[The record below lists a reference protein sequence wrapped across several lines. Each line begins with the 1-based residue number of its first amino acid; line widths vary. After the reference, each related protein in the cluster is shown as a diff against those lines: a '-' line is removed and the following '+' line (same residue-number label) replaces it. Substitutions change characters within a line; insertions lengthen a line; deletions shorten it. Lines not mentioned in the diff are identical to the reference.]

1 MIGEDGIIEVRK
13 KSDNSVVISA
23 TFKYSSYQVYFI
35 VKYGKI
41 YSVSIEYW
49 HKALGHT
56 STRFWNTAT
65 DIYADGSLLPKCPTS
80 YFCPTCAKYNS
91 WQSIPTTSENTKTL
105 VPLDIVHSDLMG
117 PFKVESLEK
126 RKYMLTFIE
135 NTTRYT
141 EVNFLYKKSDTRL
154 LIKAFCEKVKTST
167 ERYPRSFRTDQGNEY
182 VNK

>member
-1 MIGEDGIIEVRK
+1 MK
-13 KSDNSVVISA
+13 TSVP
-23 TFKYSSYQVYFI
+23 FD
-35 VKYGKI
+35 
-41 YSVSIEYW
+41 
-49 HKALGHT
+49 L
-56 STRFWNTAT
+56 
-65 DIYADGSLLPKCPTS
+65 
-80 YFCPTCAKYNS
+80 
-91 WQSIPTTSENTKTL
+91 
-105 VPLDIVHSDLMG
+105 VHSDLMG